1 MDAQQQQNLTDAAD
15 MIAEAIGQSFAD
27 PTVEFSATQALYEIA
42 QAVRSLARAVR
53 GEQEAGR

>member
-1 MDAQQQQNLTDAAD
+1 MDAQQQNLTDAAD

-27 PTVEFSATQALYEIA
+27 PALEFSATNALYEIA

-53 GEQEAGR
+53 GELESGR